1 MVKDAHTSTDMVS
14 EVVKSMFRD
23 IGTIKATNN
32 STPVDARVWVGK
44 QLIGGM
50 VCRIDLNR
58 GGGIWST
65 KLDRGGRISKA
76 QRPNLSNR
84 DKGLSRQPKS

>member
-1 MVKDAHTSTDMVS
+1 MS

-23 IGTIKATNN
+23 IGTIKATDN
-32 STPVDARVWVGK
+32 STPVDAQVWVGK

-50 VCRIDLNR
+50 VCRIDLNK
-58 GGGIWST
+58 GDGGIRST
-65 KLDRGGRISKA
+65 KLDRGGRISKV
-76 QRPNLSNR
+76 QRSNLSKR